1 MEYKKHYTE
10 KELSEVVDWFKTHFD
25 KLPESVYLDKATY
38 IKDLK
43 HTVTLYYDIVEQH
56 HENPTY
62 AAQIRHIFLMRD
74 AVLREWKKQG
84 IDIDNID
91 QP

>member
-1 MEYKKHYTE
+1 MEYKKHYSSE
-10 KELSEVVDWFKTHFD
+10 ELSEVMDWFKKHYD
-25 KLPESVYLDKATY
+25 QLPESIQVDKATY

-43 HTVTLYYDIVEQH
+43 HTVKLYYDIVEKH

-74 AVLREWKKQG
+74 AVLRDYPEIENK
-84 IDIDNID
+84 
-91 QP
+91 

>member
-1 MEYKKHYTE
+1 M
-10 KELSEVVDWFKTHFD
+10 
-25 KLPESVYLDKATY
+25 DKATY

-43 HTVTLYYDIVEQH
+43 HTVTLYYDILAKH

-74 AVLREWKKQG
+74 AVLREYPEIENQ
-84 IDIDNID
+84 
-91 QP
+91 